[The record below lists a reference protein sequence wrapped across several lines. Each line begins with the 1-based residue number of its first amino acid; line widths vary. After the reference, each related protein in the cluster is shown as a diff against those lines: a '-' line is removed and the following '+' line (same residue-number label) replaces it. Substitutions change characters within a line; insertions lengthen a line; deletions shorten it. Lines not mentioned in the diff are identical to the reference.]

1 MSSELE
7 NAGTGETPSD
17 SAVVESEEFRLS
29 LDVEI
34 SDAGPCKKHVRVTVS
49 RSDIDALR
57 SQAVNEL
64 SDSAQ
69 VPGFRVGHV
78 PRRLLERKFK
88 SEITDQIKQKVLVGS
103 LEQLSEK
110 NDIDPI
116 NEPNLDIEDL
126 EIPDDEDFEY
136 EFDVEVRP
144 EFELPDYSG
153 LEIKRPT
160 GEVTDEDVERY
171 KRRYLA
177 QYGEKTETDSP
188 AEPDD
193 HVTADISVTRDG
205 EKVASASGLSIQIR
219 PTLHFHDAE
228 ITGFDKLMTG
238 VVPGDTREVDVQV
251 SLEAPNIEM
260 RGETVPVSLAVTSV
274 RRLQLPEQ
282 NRDFFDRIGVD
293 SEEDLTNN
301 IRETLERQITYQQR
315 QATRQQVLEK
325 ITESADWDLPEELV
339 LRQAEN
345 ALRRETLEM
354 QQAGFTPQQVQA
366 RENEMRQNAVS
377 TTRQALKEHFV
388 LDKIATKENI
398 EATPA
403 DVDGEILL
411 MAMQSGESSRRVR
424 ARLQKTGL
432 IENLEAQIRERKA
445 VDWVLQQA
453 EFKDIAMG
461 PAADDSVQAVSFS
474 VCGEAAAVDDEADGD
489 EAADGE

>member
-1 MSSELE
+1 
-7 NAGTGETPSD
+7 
-17 SAVVESEEFRLS
+17 
-29 LDVEI
+29 
-34 SDAGPCKKHVRVTVS
+34 
-49 RSDIDALR
+49 
-57 SQAVNEL
+57 
-64 SDSAQ
+64 
-69 VPGFRVGHV
+69 
-78 PRRLLERKFK
+78 
-88 SEITDQIKQKVLVGS
+88 
-103 LEQLSEK
+103 
-110 NDIDPI
+110 
-116 NEPNLDIEDL
+116 
-126 EIPDDEDFEY
+126 
-136 EFDVEVRP
+136 
-144 EFELPDYSG
+144 
-153 LEIKRPT
+153 
-160 GEVTDEDVERY
+160 
-171 KRRYLA
+171 
-177 QYGEKTETDSP
+177 
-188 AEPDD
+188 
-193 HVTADISVTRDG
+193 
-205 EKVASASGLSIQIR
+205 
-219 PTLHFHDAE
+219 
-228 ITGFDKLMTG
+228 
-238 VVPGDTREVDVQV
+238 VDVQV

-432 IENLEAQIRERKA
+432 IENLEARLKMVEVAQTTSI
-445 VDWVLQQA
+445 
-453 EFKDIAMG
+453 FNF
-461 PAADDSVQAVSFS
+461 DDSHLARTRELVQDIQTRIDVAERLIGAERNFHDRIPLEEPEVEDVSDQITEYGSCQYKNLKVDGDGGQSDRRQSFS
-474 VCGEAAAVDDEADGD
+474 QGSSPDSPFTAFQ
-489 EAADGE
+489 